1 MVFRIWGRPD
11 ACELGTTALFL
22 HMRFHHGDSVLGF
35 SQGGAALE
43 ETAPH
48 RSACSSHHHP
58 ALLSTPSPV
67 TGDEEFPAFMRL
79 TSFGRGGSTRGGSSC
94 FFFPQ
99 SYQEIKWQ
107 LPPTCMSSLWTAF
120 LPEELSKDS
129 LITGVHFRRKMCTLE
144 LQSWLSVFRVNVH
157 LLRSPPTQAG
167 QCEHSHPF
175 SGTGLVTVLAVIE
188 VLTATSV

>member
-1 MVFRIWGRPD
+1 M
-11 ACELGTTALFL
+11 
-22 HMRFHHGDSVLGF
+22 
-35 SQGGAALE
+35 GGGVQLE
-43 ETAPH
+43 GAQ
-48 RSACSSHHHP
+48 
-58 ALLSTPSPV
+58 V
-67 TGDEEFPAFMRL
+67 V
-79 TSFGRGGSTRGGSSC
+79 